1 MNRFEKLQSENGTGS
16 IFYLRE
22 HSNPIDFLYNVES
35 GKRAQMY
42 DRKSYPT
49 ILFNGGSIVRT
60 GMSDAEVDAAITKEW
75 KKKVQFSTQLEGR
88 FVADSNKMKIDFVG
102 TAERLDNL
110 ATDKLKYAFVAFESG
125 FEEGTHVFNHVV
137 RLFDPSAQ
145 GGSLRFG
152 NESKK
157 NIKRTLEMNSDWIP
171 ENTGFVFVMWDAET
185 LEVHGYSLWEYVA
198 PHVVTDFT
206 KPVPSGK
213 SLKIEFDT
221 EIDKSSIGANSIL
234 LTTSSGETIN
244 FTAKANGNVV
254 TIEPD
259 GGLKDGEYVLYLLGG
274 LKGILSKDVHP
285 LSDNQIFAFSAE
297 TIKAPLLT
305 TDSKMV
311 DFGTI
316 KESATKIFNI
326 SNSGNETLTGKL
338 TTTETFISV
347 TPEDFSIEPG
357 SSQTVTVKAD
367 VSGIEPAAK
376 SGFINIESNGGEAQI
391 SVTFTY
397 EKDKPKVAPI
407 LEVMPIPPETE
418 NSSIIIS
425 GKASVG
431 SIVSFNGK
439 RATVDKDGVFKVQI
453 TVLPGVNTF
462 KVVAELDG
470 LTTEKTLTIFR
481 YIQISLQLD
490 SKTMYVGSSSQTL
503 ASAPTASSPPLP
515 ADLAGSTYMPIR
527 PVAEALFSTVG
538 WEAATQKVT
547 LTQNTPDG
555 KKKTIELWIGKKQAK
570 INGADQWIDSK
581 QKLYPAIVGG
591 KTMLPLRFTANA
603 LGAEVA
609 YDSATKKITIKYPA
623 R

>member
-1 MNRFEKLQSENGTGS
+1 
-16 IFYLRE
+16 
-22 HSNPIDFLYNVES
+22 
-35 GKRAQMY
+35 MY

-49 ILFNGGSIVRT
+49 ILFNGGNIVRT
-60 GMSDAEVDAAITKEW
+60 GMSDAEVDAAIAKEW
-75 KKKVQFSTQLEGR
+75 KKKVQFSTQLDGR

-102 TAERLDNL
+102 TTERLDNL
-110 ATDKLKYAFVAFESG
+110 ATDKLKYAFFAYESG

-137 RLFDPSAQ
+137 RVIDPSAQ

-157 NIKRTLEMNSDWIP
+157 SIKRTFEMNPDWIS
-171 ENTGFVFVMWDAET
+171 ESTGFAFAIWDAET
-185 LEVHGYSLWEYVA
+185 LEVHGYSIWDYVA
-198 PHVVTDFT
+198 PHVVTDFS

-213 SLKIEFDT
+213 SFNLEFDT
-221 EIDKSSIGANSIL
+221 AIDKSTVGTNSIL
-234 LTTSSGETIN
+234 LTTASGETVD
-244 FTAKANGNVV
+244 FTAKTNNNVV
-254 TIEPD
+254 AIEPN
-259 GGLKDGEYVLYLLGG
+259 GGLKDGDYVLYLLGG

-285 LSDNQIFAFSAE
+285 ISDNLIFSFTAE
-297 TIKAPLLT
+297 TVKAPLLT
-305 TDSKMV
+305 VDTTSV

-316 KESATKIFNI
+316 KESATNTFTLT
-326 SNSGNETLTGKL
+326 NSGNETLTGKL
-338 TTTETFISV
+338 ATTENFISV
-347 TPEDFSIEPG
+347 TPEEFSVKPG
-357 SSQTVTVKAD
+357 SSQTITVKAD
-367 VSGIEPAAK
+367 VSGIEPSAK

-391 SVTFTY
+391 SVSFTY
-397 EKDKPKVAPI
+397 EKDKPKVAPT
-407 LEVMPIPPETE
+407 LEIESLPPETD
-418 NSSIIIS
+418 SGTIMIS
-425 GKASVG
+425 GTTTVG
-431 SIVSFNGK
+431 SVVTINGTKVGVAADGKFKANVSVIIGN
-439 RATVDKDGVFKVQI
+439 T
-453 TVLPGVNTF
+453 TF
-462 KVVAELDG
+462 KIVAELDG
-470 LTTEKTLTIFR
+470 LTTEKTITIFR

-490 SKTMYVGSSSQTL
+490 NKTMYVGQTSQTL
-503 ASAPTASSPPLP
+503 ATAPTASSPPLP
-515 ADLAGSTYMPIR
+515 KDLAGSTYMPIR

-609 YDSATKKITIKYPA
+609 YDSATKKITIRFPA

>member
-1 MNRFEKLQSENGTGS
+1 MNRFEKLQSENGASS

-49 ILFNGGSIVRT
+49 TLFNGGSVVRT

-75 KKKVQFSTQLEGR
+75 KKKVQFSAQLDGR
-88 FVADSNKMKIDFVG
+88 FAEGSDKKKIDFVG
-102 TAERLDNL
+102 TVERLDNL
-110 ATDKLKYAFVAFESG
+110 ANDKLKYAFFAFESG
-125 FEEGTHVFNHVV
+125 FEEGTHVFNHVI
-137 RLFDPSAQ
+137 RLIDPSAQ

-152 NESKK
+152 NETRKSV
-157 NIKRTLEMNSDWIP
+157 KRTLEMNEEWVS
-171 ENTGFVFVMWDAET
+171 ENTGFAFVIWDADT
-185 LEVHGYSLWEYVA
+185 LEVYGYSVWDYVA
-198 PHVVTDFT
+198 PHVVTDFS

-213 SLKIEFDT
+213 SFNLEFDT
-221 EIDKSSIGANSIL
+221 AIDKSTVGTNSIL
-234 LTTSSGETIN
+234 LTTSSGETVD
-244 FTAKANGNVV
+244 FTAKTNNNVV
-254 TIEPD
+254 TIEPN
-259 GGLKDGEYVLYLLGG
+259 GGLKDGDYVIYLLGG
-274 LKGILSKDVHP
+274 LKGVLSKDVHP
-285 LSDNQIFAFSAE
+285 LSDNQVFAFSAE
-297 TIKAPLLT
+297 TIKTPLLT
-305 TDSKMV
+305 V
-311 DFGTI
+311 DTKAVEFGTI
-316 KESATKIFNI
+316 KESATKTFALT
-326 SNSGNETLTGKL
+326 NSGNETLTGKL
-338 TTTETFISV
+338 ATTETFISV
-347 TPEDFSIEPG
+347 TPEEFSVEPG

-367 VSGIEPAAK
+367 VSGIGPSAK

-391 SVTFTY
+391 SVSFTY
-397 EKDKPKVAPI
+397 EKDKPKVAPT
-407 LEVMPIPPETE
+407 LEIESLPPETD
-418 NSSIIIS
+418 SGTIMIS
-425 GKASVG
+425 GTTTVG
-431 SIVSFNGK
+431 SVVTINGSK
-439 RATVDKDGVFKVQI
+439 VGVGADGKFKAN
-453 TVLPGVNTF
+453 VNVVVGNTTL
-462 KVVAELDG
+462 KIVAELDG
-470 LTTEKTLTIFR
+470 LTTEKTITIFR

-490 SKTMYVGSSSQTL
+490 NKTMYVGSAAQTL

-515 ADLAGSTYMPIR
+515 SDLAGSTYMPIR

-609 YDSATKKITIKYPA
+609 YDSATKKITIRFPA